1 MIVIIDYNLSNLN
14 CVLSAVKY
22 LGFEAKITN
31 DLKYIKSASKLILPG
46 VGAFPDAIKN
56 LKKLNLIDVL
66 NQKVLIEKIPFLGIC
81 LGAQLICK
89 SSEEFEL
96 KEGLNW
102 VNAHVKR
109 LTTKNNSI
117 RIPHTGWNDIVI
129 SKKKSLLLEGFSN
142 EENLFYFNHSYV
154 IVKDEDHDVVGYCN
168 HGKKFVSVIEKDN
181 IFATQFHPE
190 KSQKNGLKLL
200 KNFLQ
205 IEK

>member
-14 CVLSAVKY
+14 CVSSAVKY

-31 DLKYIKSASKLILPG
+31 EKEYIKCASKLILPG

-56 LKKLNLIDVL
+56 LEKLNLIDIL
-66 NQKVLIEKIPFLGIC
+66 NQKVLIEKTPFLGIC

-89 SSEEFEL
+89 SSEEFEF

-102 VNAHVKR
+102 VNAKVER
-109 LTTKNNSI
+109 LITKNNLI
-117 RIPHTGWNDIVI
+117 RIPHTGWNDIMI
-129 SKKKSLLLEGFSN
+129 SPKKSLLLEGISN

-154 IVKDEDHDVVGYCN
+154 IVKDNDDDVVGYCN